1 MIVRPPRTAAHVT
14 LQTLIAQFKDA
25 GLVPVISTNGGVPDA
40 DIQIVKGPQP
50 GDVTECWITAHGNIR
65 LASPAKHR
73 QRFGANVSDNPHV

>member
-1 MIVRPPRTAAHVT
+1 MITRPPRTDAHQLLAAFV
-14 LQTLIAQFKDA
+14 ARFKEA
-25 GLVPVISTNGGVPDA
+25 GLIPVISTNGGVPDA

-73 QRFGANVSDNPHV
+73 ERFGANVSDVVR